1 MQKETEDDLQGFWVL
16 IQGNTD
22 QAQCSTRWACRVW
35 AMKTDS
41 VCPPHKLTA
50 QQWHTTDMHNG
61 DTVAPE
67 RGWLGS
73 PLSTKSSDWQR
84 QMLEAP
90 WRVLPPSPG
99 VSTRNAGGLPRGK
112 GRA

>member
-1 MQKETEDDLQGFWVL
+1 MMQKETEDDLQGFWVL

-50 QQWHTTDMHNG
+50 QQ
-61 DTVAPE
+61 
-67 RGWLGS
+67 
-73 PLSTKSSDWQR
+73 
-84 QMLEAP
+84 
-90 WRVLPPSPG
+90 
-99 VSTRNAGGLPRGK
+99 
-112 GRA
+112 